1 MARQR
6 PFHRT
11 DRLNRQVQ
19 QILAVAVQQETRE
32 EALRDVMITAVEVT
46 RDLSIAKVHYFP
58 LGGEPDAQTKADL
71 KKAFGRAAGFLRS
84 LVGRELRMRHVPELR
99 FMLDTGI
106 THGRRIEEI
115 LDELN
120 LGEGEEAPESG
131 DPEDV

>member
-1 MARQR
+1 MARHR

-32 EALRDVMITAVEVT
+32 EILRDVMITAVEVT
-46 RDLSIAKVHYFP
+46 RDLSVARVHYFP
-58 LGGEPDAQTKADL
+58 LAGEPDEAARKAL
-71 KKAFGRAAGFLRS
+71 EEAFGRAAGFLRS

-99 FMLDTGI
+99 FRLDTGI

-115 LDELN
+115 LDDLDI
-120 LGEGEEAPESG
+120 S
-131 DPEDV
+131 PEDVDEQ